1 MDEGQRNGKFSQN
14 GKLVTHVR
22 VTKCRLFDSQVRDHA
37 YYVFRFKCKKLRP
50 YLSVHARSME
60 VMLWQKFEYYRY
72 YSGFITLDTLII
84 AKGLHLSAL

>member
-1 MDEGQRNGKFSQN
+1 MVSSVKMVSWS
-14 GKLVTHVR
+14 LMS

-50 YLSVHARSME
+50 YLWVHARSME